1 MSLMRYLR
9 NRPARI
15 NKRRMKVTD
24 TMPLIPIPLAI
35 LQGQI
40 MIPTSVMANGNEITS
55 QSQRLHA
62 LLDATVMSIK
72 NNDTKKHFGKSVTAF
87 AGVVLDD

>member
-1 MSLMRYLR
+1 
-9 NRPARI
+9 
-15 NKRRMKVTD
+15 
-24 TMPLIPIPLAI
+24 
-35 LQGQI
+35 
-40 MIPTSVMANGNEITS
+40 MANGNEITS

-87 AGVVLDD
+87 AEVVLDD